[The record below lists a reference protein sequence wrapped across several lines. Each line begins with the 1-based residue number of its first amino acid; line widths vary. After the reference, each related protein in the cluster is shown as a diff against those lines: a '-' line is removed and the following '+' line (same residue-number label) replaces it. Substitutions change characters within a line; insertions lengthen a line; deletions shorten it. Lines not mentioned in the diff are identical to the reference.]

1 MSLKENI
8 IQESL
13 KLFSLKGFLSTSIS
27 DIIQAANTSKG
38 GFYNHFASKEE
49 LFHDV
54 LSEAQSIWRER
65 TLAGLDQISS
75 PIGKIKTFLENYKD
89 RYLKDGHHFPGG
101 CIFITFSVELD
112 DQRPHL
118 SKEVN
123 KGFMGLKGMLHNLL
137 IEGIEAGEL
146 THEVSASAIAD
157 LLFSG
162 MLGASVMYGVEK
174 SAETLDHS
182 INTLIEYLDRL
193 KPGSPKITAVAK

>member
-13 KLFSLKGFLSTSIS
+13 KLFSLKGFLSTSVS

-38 GFYNHFASKEE
+38 GFYNHFSSKEE

-65 TLAGLDQISS
+65 TLFGLDEIPN
-75 PIGKIKTFLENYKD
+75 PIEKIQRLLENYKD
-89 RYLKDGHHFPGG
+89 RYLKDGHQFPGG

-118 SKEVN
+118 SKEVK
-123 KGFMGLKGMLHNLL
+123 KGFLGLKGMLHKLL
-137 IEGIEAGEL
+137 VEGMETSEL
-146 THEVSASAIAD
+146 TKEVSPSAIAD

-162 MLGASVMYGVEK
+162 MLGASVMYGVDK

-182 INTLIEYLDRL
+182 INTLIEYLERL
-193 KPGSPKITAVAK
+193 KPVTSKTISVAE